1 MDILNA
7 IKDVD
12 VKSLNRGKLKTRE
25 NKKYTYPVQT
35 EILQNNPC
43 YIIKE
48 ISKNKPPTIRKSRE
62 INENVCI
69 IYRKLPVQRGQQESR
84 AIGQKLSRDDNWR
97 LRPAINVYFSQTL
110 AMMPCGHPRT
120 AMSPTW

>member
-7 IKDVD
+7 LKDVD
-12 VKSLNRGKLKTRE
+12 VKSLNRGKLKTCK
-25 NKKYTYPVQT
+25 NKKYVDPVKT

-48 ISKNKPPTIRKSRE
+48 ITKNEPPTIRKSGD

-69 IYRKLPVQRGQQESR
+69 IYRKLPVQRGQRESR
-84 AIGQKLSRDDNWR
+84 VIGPCIPTHLQ
-97 LRPAINVYFSQTL
+97 NVHGDYSENVLFDVKSAVKHCAGKYRVQN
-110 AMMPCGHPRT
+110 MI
-120 AMSPTW
+120 